1 MRGVIAVDFKCPA
14 FLVSKKH
21 KDEKPFLSIGRD
33 QFEIQ
38 TFAAGGPGGQHQNTS
53 NTGVRIIHRASG
65 ARGEARDS
73 RSQHQ
78 NKRAA
83 LSKLVEDPRFK
94 IWLNRQLW
102 NKIKPEQQVE
112 KDMNPRNLR
121 VEGKKN
127 GKWVPI
133 GEIEIDYDR

>member
-1 MRGVIAVDFKCPA
+1 MS
-14 FLVSKKH
+14 SKKG
-21 KDEKPFLSIGRD
+21 KSSYSPQDGSSAKRNSKPFLSIGKD
-33 QFEIQ
+33 EFEIH
-38 TFAAGGPGGQHQNTS
+38 TFSAGGPGGQHQNTS

-78 NKRAA
+78 NKQAA
-83 LSKLVEDPRFK
+83 LRRLVEDPKFT

-112 KDMNPRNLR
+112 QDIRPSNLK
-121 VEGKKN
+121 VEGKKD

-133 GEIEIDYDR
+133 EET